1 MILKRKIFTTK
12 ETKDHKGKPLK
23 PFVVEK
29 ELLVNITLRKKNQFF
44 NIVFSLLGGLLL
56 LFIILPLISILLGAT
71 PQTLWLALVDTE
83 VLRSIGLTFGA
94 AAVATLLAVITGVP
108 LAFLLARRKFRGKRL
123 VEALVNLPIVIP
135 HTAAGVALLLV
146 FGRRGLLGQWLTP
159 LGVTFTD
166 NFAGIVVA
174 MLFVSLPFLVN
185 LSRESFALVDEELEL
200 VALIDGATPW
210 QAFWYVSLPQA
221 WRGVLAG
228 ALMMWARGISEFGA
242 VVILAYHPKIVPVL
256 VFERFEGFGLAAA
269 QPVAALLVLVS
280 LATFIFLRLSLL
292 RESKE

>member
-1 MILKRKIFTTK
+1 MRKRN
-12 ETKDHKGKPLK
+12 L
-23 PFVVEK
+23 
-29 ELLVNITLRKKNQFF
+29 FF

-56 LFIILPLISILLGAT
+56 LFIVLPLMSILFGTT
-71 PQTLWLALVDTE
+71 PQTLWLALIDEE
-83 VLRSIGLTFGA
+83 VLNSIVITFSA
-94 AAVATLLAVITGVP
+94 AAVATLLAIFTGVP

-123 VEALVNLPIVIP
+123 LEALVNLPIVIP

-146 FGRRGLLGQWLTP
+146 FGRRGLLGQWLAP
-159 LGVTFTD
+159 LGITFTD
-166 NFAGIVVA
+166 NFYGIVVG

-185 LSRESFALVDEELEL
+185 LSRESFALVDEELER
-200 VALIDGATPW
+200 VALIDGASPW

-256 VFERFEGFGLAAA
+256 VFERFEGFGLVAA
-269 QPVAALLVLVS
+269 QPVAALLILIA
-280 LATFIFLRLSLL
+280 LAAFVFLQLSLPK
-292 RESKE
+292 ESTD

>member
-1 MILKRKIFTTK
+1 MRKRN
-12 ETKDHKGKPLK
+12 L
-23 PFVVEK
+23 
-29 ELLVNITLRKKNQFF
+29 FF

-56 LFIILPLISILLGAT
+56 LFIVLPLMSILLGTT
-71 PQTLWLALVDTE
+71 PQTLWLALIDEE
-83 VLRSIGLTFGA
+83 VLNSIVITFSA
-94 AAVATLLAVITGVP
+94 AAVATVLAIFTGVP

-123 VEALVNLPIVIP
+123 LEALVNLPIVIP

-159 LGVTFTD
+159 LGITFTD
-166 NFAGIVVA
+166 NFYGIVVG

-185 LSRESFALVDEELEL
+185 LSRESFALVDEELER
-200 VALIDGATPW
+200 VALIDGASPW

-256 VFERFEGFGLAAA
+256 VFERFEGLGLVAA
-269 QPVAALLVLVS
+269 QPVAALLILIA
-280 LATFIFLRLSLL
+280 LAAFVFLQLSLPK
-292 RESKE
+292 ESAD

>member
-1 MILKRKIFTTK
+1 M
-12 ETKDHKGKPLK
+12 
-23 PFVVEK
+23 
-29 ELLVNITLRKKNQFF
+29 
-44 NIVFSLLGGLLL
+44 
-56 LFIILPLISILLGAT
+56 LFIVLPLMSILLGTT
-71 PQTLWLALVDTE
+71 PQTLWLALIDEE
-83 VLRSIGLTFGA
+83 VLNSIIITFSA
-94 AAVATLLAVITGVP
+94 AAVATLLAIFTGVP

-123 VEALVNLPIVIP
+123 LEALVNLPIVIP

-166 NFAGIVVA
+166 NFYGIVVG

-185 LSRESFALVDEELEL
+185 LSRESFALVDEELER
-200 VALIDGATPW
+200 VALIDGASLW

-256 VFERFEGFGLAAA
+256 VFERFEGFGLVAA
-269 QPVAALLVLVS
+269 QPVAALLILIA
-280 LATFIFLRLSLL
+280 LAVFVFLRLSLPK
-292 RESKE
+292 ESAE

>member
-1 MILKRKIFTTK
+1 MRKRN
-12 ETKDHKGKPLK
+12 L
-23 PFVVEK
+23 
-29 ELLVNITLRKKNQFF
+29 FF
-44 NIVFSLLGGLLL
+44 NIVLSLLGGLLL
-56 LFIILPLISILLGAT
+56 LFIVLPLMSILLGTT
-71 PQTLWLALVDTE
+71 PQTLWLALVDEE
-83 VLRSIGLTFGA
+83 VLNSIVITFSA
-94 AAVATLLAVITGVP
+94 AAVATLLAIFTGVP

-123 VEALVNLPIVIP
+123 LEALVNLPIVIP

-159 LGVTFTD
+159 LGITFTD
-166 NFAGIVVA
+166 NFYGIVVG

-185 LSRESFALVDEELEL
+185 LSRESFALVDEELER
-200 VALIDGATPW
+200 VALIDGASPW

-256 VFERFEGFGLAAA
+256 VFERFEGFGLVAA
-269 QPVAALLVLVS
+269 QPVAALLILIA
-280 LATFIFLRLSLL
+280 LAVFVFLRLSLPK
-292 RESKE
+292 ESAD